1 LLRCINRLV
10 EPTSGRIIFDGQ
22 DVTALGGADLRRTRR
37 RMAMVFQQFN
47 LVRRSTVIRNVLTGR
62 LGYQEGWRTFLP
74 SFSKE
79 HQQLAWKSLERL
91 ELAKRYANRV
101 IAMRHGKI
109 VYDGEPGALDDAAY
123 SRIYGRLGYD

>member
-1 LLRCINRLV
+1 MNR
-10 EPTSGRIIFDGQ
+10 RDGI
-22 DVTALGGADLRRTRR
+22 
-37 RMAMVFQQFN
+37 
-47 LVRRSTVIRNVLTGR
+47 TVLCSI
-62 LGYQEGWRTFLP
+62 
-74 SFSKE
+74 
-79 HQQLAWKSLERL
+79 HHL